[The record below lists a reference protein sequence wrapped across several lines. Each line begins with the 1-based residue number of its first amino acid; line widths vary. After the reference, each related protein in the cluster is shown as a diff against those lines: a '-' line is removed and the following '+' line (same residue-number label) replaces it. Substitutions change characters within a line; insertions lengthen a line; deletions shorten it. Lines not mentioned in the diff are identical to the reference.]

1 VELDKTKKWLGEERL
16 AVIFDGTTRDGEL
29 FCVVGRIINSVTF
42 LPEQRVLAMKLYER
56 SKGALATS
64 GEPMAASS
72 VDWSSCSNAC
82 VCSTLSQF
90 MMGIEATDVQ
100 KLAAAFLVLG
110 NDPARMQR
118 VIEELPRYKAL
129 CQAVRLPPVPTE
141 PKSPTP
147 QKHRDEC
154 VARFYADNVDKVPEF
169 CSLFRDAAL
178 VTASSAA
185 AERVFSKFNNT
196 FGDQQMSAKEDLIET
211 AMMLQYSELT
221 WYSRPASV

>member
-1 VELDKTKKWLGEERL
+1 MVELFKRL
-16 AVIFDGTTRDGEL
+16 RLLNPFTVH
-29 FCVVGRIINSVTF
+29 
-42 LPEQRVLAMKLYER
+42 
-56 SKGALATS
+56 
-64 GEPMAASS
+64 
-72 VDWSSCSNAC
+72 
-82 VCSTLSQF
+82 

-100 KLAAAFLVLG
+100 KLAAAFPVLG
-110 NDPARMQR
+110 NDPARVQR

-141 PKSPTP
+141 PKSLKP

-221 WYSRPASV
+221 WYSRQASV